1 MLESYRKTKKNC
13 IFNFNFFFFIKIT
26 GTLKKLKVT
35 KTLKVIIYQKSS
47 SSLIIYLTPLTFLTL
62 IIFALTTFLAFK
74 AETFI
79 NNHLNIILQ
88 IT

>member
-13 IFNFNFFFFIKIT
+13 IFNFNFFFIKIT

>member
-1 MLESYRKTKKNC
+1 MKVIGRLKKTVFS
-13 IFNFNFFFFIKIT
+13 ILIFFFIKIT

-35 KTLKVIIYQKSS
+35 RTLKVTIYQKSS